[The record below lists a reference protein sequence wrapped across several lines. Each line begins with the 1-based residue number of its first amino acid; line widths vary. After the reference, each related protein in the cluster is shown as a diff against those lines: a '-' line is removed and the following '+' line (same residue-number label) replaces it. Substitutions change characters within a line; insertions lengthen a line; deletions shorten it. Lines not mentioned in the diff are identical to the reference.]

1 MLVIMY
7 NTDMYVY
14 LHNTYNDHQSA
25 TGLDRP
31 CDRAQKSN
39 LMAWVNAS
47 NLQATRV
54 CYTYYVY

>member
-1 MLVIMY
+1 MY

-39 LMAWVNAS
+39 LMAWANAS